1 MTTTI
6 PPEKMEAYRKSARR
20 RESERRE
27 AALQRREAAW
37 GVAREAAKLLKEQ
50 FGATSVVAFGSLAY
64 GAWFN
69 ARSDIDLMAEGIP
82 PEKFWRAWSALD
94 QISGGFEIDLVASE
108 EARGRLRE
116 MIERE
121 GVEL

>member
-6 PPEKMEAYRKSARR
+6 PPEKMEAYRQSARR

-37 GVAREAAKLLKEQ
+37 GVAREAAQLLKEQ
-50 FGATSVVAFGSLAY
+50 FGATQVIAFGSLAH

-94 QISGGFEIDLVASE
+94 QISGGFEINLVASE
-108 EARGRLRE
+108 EVAGRWHE
-116 MIERE
+116 IIERE
-121 GVEL
+121 GIEL

>member
-1 MTTTI
+1 MTMAI
-6 PPEKMEAYRKSARR
+6 PPEKMEAYRRSARK
-20 RESERRE
+20 RESEQRA

-37 GVAREAAKLLKEQ
+37 VVARQAAKLLKEQ
-50 FGATSVVAFGSLAY
+50 FGATRVVAFGSLAHE
-64 GAWFN
+64 AWFN

-82 PEKFWRAWSALD
+82 PEKFWRAWSTLD
-94 QISGGFEIDLVASE
+94 QIADGFEIDLVASE
-108 EARGRLRE
+108 EATGRLRE